1 MNTLKFISILLYL
14 MALSNTLSAQAVHI
28 ETPDHLATDDD
39 PVSSPPTAKVNHAE
53 PLFIDLIRDLGARK
67 GEKEWNVGLGI
78 TDNVQFDRYDALI
91 EYEFAPINRL
101 GLEIEL
107 PFSLYYRSTDTG
119 LSSNIPVSQLNSL
132 KLAAQYTCFVS
143 ERWKSSLA
151 MGYLHEFELKPIRTF
166 DRIPAL
172 KGHLYS
178 PFLVAAKRWG
188 HRLHSLIYTGPL
200 IENEISTQQF
210 IMGWQTNISGHLML
224 PGTRNFV
231 GLEINQRKMDD
242 QQQWILRPQMRLG
255 LADNLLVGIV
265 AGIPTRKQTERLSS
279 FLRLIYEPGHRH
291 KSPQRS
297 I

>member
-1 MNTLKFISILLYL
+1 MNKVKFKLIIIYIFTFHFTLPAQYISHE
-14 MALSNTLSAQAVHI
+14 AG
-28 ETPDHLATDDD
+28 ED
-39 PVSSPPTAKVNHAE
+39 PTAENQPSSPPPAKISHAE

-78 TDNVQFDRYDALI
+78 TDNVQFDRYDTLI
-91 EYEFAPINRL
+91 EYEFAPVNRL
-101 GLEIEL
+101 GLEIEF

-119 LSSNIPVSQLNSL
+119 LGSNIPVSQLNSL

-143 ERWKSSLA
+143 NRWKSSLA
-151 MGYLHEFELKPIRTF
+151 MGYLHEFELKPIRALNRVPT
-166 DRIPAL
+166 L

-188 HRLHSLIYTGPL
+188 HGLHSLIYTGPL
-200 IENEISTQQF
+200 IENELVNQQLIF
-210 IMGWQTNISGHLML
+210 GWQTNISGHFML

-231 GLEINQRKMDD
+231 GLEVNQRKMDN
-242 QQQWILRPQMRLG
+242 QQQWILRPQIRLG

-265 AGIPTRKQTERLSS
+265 AGIPTRRQTERLSS

-291 KSPQRS
+291 KAPQQP